1 MVYHLKNVVH
11 VHPIRITRQEENLSG
26 KTAFE
31 WWAAMF
37 GVQIKWYHAYNVQ
50 LYEIPLWGSIE
61 DANQKINLCGIGSN
75 SIYERQI

>member
-1 MVYHLKNVVH
+1 MIIK
-11 VHPIRITRQEENLSG
+11 IQEGTLSG

-37 GVQIKWYHAYNVQ
+37 GVKIKWYHVYNVQ
-50 LYEIPLWGSIE
+50 LYEKPLWGSIE